1 MGHGANI
8 SVIDSNSPTWDNVI
22 TGQVN
27 LYDAI
32 RRQVD
37 FKLNG
42 KDYKLRT
49 DRALP
54 TLIVRYVPRSLP
66 HHHRHYP
73 TLMNI
78 ITNIL

>member
-1 MGHGANI
+1 VTLVISGGTIMGHGANI

-54 TLIVRYVPRSLP
+54 TLIVRYIPTPSPATVTSL
-66 HHHRHYP
+66 
-73 TLMNI
+73 L
-78 ITNIL
+78 